1 MKIFKSILKKQD
13 QNMPPPKLFPR
24 GVVINHKVNKDGTI
38 TKSVVSKKKTGGK
51 RMGRKTR
58 KTRRVIK

>member
-13 QNMPPPKLFPR
+13 PNMPPPKLFPR

-38 TKSVVSKKKTGGK
+38 TKSVVVSKKKKTGGK
-51 RMGRKTR
+51 R
-58 KTRRVIK
+58 KTRRTKK

>member
-38 TKSVVSKKKTGGK
+38 TKSVVSKRKTGGK
-51 RMGRKTR
+51 RMGRKN
-58 KTRRVIK
+58 